1 MFRKIMVATV
11 LAAAAIGANAEEFAL
26 KPAQKGMEINLP
38 VTILKSFPNDKASI
52 TLSAMSEAKDLA
64 TAQSEVN
71 KTMAEAQKAIKDFTS
86 MAKLRNGG
94 YYTQP
99 IYTNPKKGEAP
110 VIAGWRARQNLII
123 ETEDVN
129 GVASLVQ
136 VG

>member
-1 MFRKIMVATV
+1 MVATV

-71 KTMAEAQKAIKDFTS
+71 KTLKTFPRWQNSATAATTPSRFIQIRKKARH
-86 MAKLRNGG
+86 L
-94 YYTQP
+94 
-99 IYTNPKKGEAP
+99 
-110 VIAGWRARQNLII
+110 
-123 ETEDVN
+123 
-129 GVASLVQ
+129 
-136 VG
+136 

>member
-71 KTMAEAQKAIKDFTS
+71 KTMAEAQKAIKDFTATAATTPS
-86 MAKLRNGG
+86 RFI
-94 YYTQP
+94 Q
-99 IYTNPKKGEAP
+99 IRKK
-110 VIAGWRARQNLII
+110 ARHL
-123 ETEDVN
+123 
-129 GVASLVQ
+129 
-136 VG
+136 